1 MYKRRLLPCI
11 PRDKSRQRNRTW
23 STWLSMMDTLLSN
36 LYPWGYVPC
45 PAYPPSFDDIY
56 TRRTLRCFAG
66 SHLRCRVV
74 ALPALVDAAYTPC
87 PTFRDHPYDLCCILD
102 KPSLISDDSVALS
115 EPGHSSSGKPKRKI
129 SAAICTDN
137 GTSRYLQAR

>member
-11 PRDKSRQRNRTW
+11 LRGKSRQRNRTS
-23 STWLSMMDTLLSN
+23 STWLLMMDTLLSN
-36 LYPWGYVPC
+36 PCAWGYGPC
-45 PAYPPSFDDIY
+45 PAYPPSFDDID
-56 TRRTLRCFAG
+56 TRRTLRGFAG
-66 SHLRCRVV
+66 SHLRCRIVV
-74 ALPALVDAAYTPC
+74 LPALVDAAYAPC

-115 EPGHSSSGKPKRKI
+115 EPGHSSSGKPKWKT

>member
-1 MYKRRLLPCI
+1 MSKRRLLPCI
-11 PRDKSRQRNRTW
+11 LRGRSRQRSGT
-23 STWLSMMDTLLSN
+23 SSAWLLMADALLSDLN
-36 LYPWGYVPC
+36 PWGCVPC
-45 PAYPPSFDDIY
+45 PACPPSFDDID

-66 SHLRCRVV
+66 SHLRCRIV
-74 ALPALVDAAYTPC
+74 ALPALVDAAYAPC

-115 EPGHSSSGKPKRKI
+115 EPGHSSRGKPKWKT

-137 GTSRYLQAR
+137 GTSRYLQAS

>member
-1 MYKRRLLPCI
+1 M
-11 PRDKSRQRNRTW
+11 
-23 STWLSMMDTLLSN
+23 SN

-137 GTSRYLQAR
+137 GPSQRRVTHMSWTHARQPKSCQPSQAPRACAASLPMSS